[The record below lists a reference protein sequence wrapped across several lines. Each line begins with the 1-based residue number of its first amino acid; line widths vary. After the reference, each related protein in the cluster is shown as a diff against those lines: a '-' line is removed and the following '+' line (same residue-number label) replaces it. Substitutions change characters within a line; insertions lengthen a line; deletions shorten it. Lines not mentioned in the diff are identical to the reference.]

1 MPTSD
6 GRDEPMGPDETGP
19 HDESVPHDDV
29 PTSDD
34 VTAGFEREAAI
45 VRSLGDNPVELVDA
59 PDDLW
64 ARIAAEADLPA
75 TAAIPDAAATEGP
88 VDAGAAGA
96 AGAGAGGV
104 AEPID
109 LARHRDARR
118 PILISA
124 AAAVIVALVVG
135 VGVIAL
141 NDSDS
146 GPTELAAA
154 ELTPYEGAPV
164 GAAGGRVQLVS
175 DGDQQKLQVDM
186 HDLPAPA
193 PGTFYELWLLDP
205 DTGEPVSV
213 ATMRDGS
220 RDVTTT
226 IPVPEGTD
234 TTRYDVVD
242 VSVQEDSAG
251 PEHSGNSVL
260 RGALNA

>member
-6 GRDEPMGPDETGP
+6 GLDEPMDP
-19 HDESVPHDDV
+19 HDETNEAPSSDAPTDDA
-29 PTSDD
+29 D

-45 VRSLGDNPVELVDA
+45 VRSLGDRPVELVDA

-64 ARIAAEADLPA
+64 ARIAAEAGLDVDGTSTTDVDGGTG
-75 TAAIPDAAATEGP
+75 TAGTGSTGDNES
-88 VDAGAAGA
+88 
-96 AGAGAGGV
+96 GAGGI

-141 NDSDS
+141 NDGDS

-175 DGDQQKLQVDM
+175 DGDRQQLQVDM

-220 RDVTTT
+220 SDVTTT
-226 IPVPEGTD
+226 ITVPEGTD
-234 TTRYDVVD
+234 TTRFDVVD